1 MIAPLRDGT
10 GQGRG
15 RRDGPGPPDAAEH
28 GGARRPGPV
37 GPGASEVRGAGAVG
51 SSHAASLTAAL

>member
-1 MIAPLRDGT
+1 MVAPLQDGT
-10 GQGRG
+10 GQGG
-15 RRDGPGPPDAAEH
+15 RWDGPGPPDAAEH

-51 SSHAASLTAAL
+51 SSHAASLTAAV